1 MANEK
6 GKQQSLAKI
15 ETEYTRIHNRH
26 LDKYQRQ
33 IAAVY
38 KAAAQDAARIG
49 IRFDAPSGK
58 IFSFKDYP
66 GANRQIKSLLK
77 RMSKDIRAIVQGGI
91 DAEWQ
96 LANDKLD
103 DTVALALGF
112 NLTGEQMRRY
122 YNTNAEALA
131 AFRQR
136 KASGMTLSERV
147 WNLTEQ
153 FKSELELA
161 LDGGIRDGLSADEVS
176 RQIRQYLNNPDKLF
190 RRVRDEHGV
199 LQLSRRAAA
208 FHPGQGVYRSS
219 YKNARRLAG
228 TETNIAY
235 RLADHLR
242 LQQLDF
248 VVGIKVVLSNN
259 HTTTNSKGETVELH
273 DICDELA
280 GNYPKTFLF
289 TGWHPNCRCHTE
301 TILLTAEERKM
312 RRQGIYKPRRN
323 PRYVATPPENFTTWV
338 QDNASRIAAAQQRD
352 TLPYFVRDNIKAV
365 NSALKAADTGI
376 RVEAPKNSLILKEVS
391 YVSDNGH
398 KVVTDINRIITSKGS
413 NAERQKFEKEMR
425 MCKVIADN
433 GHDVEYLQETDRAKG
448 ETYDIIID
456 GMKADLKC
464 ISGNGCN
471 IVNYAKTA
479 LKEQGGEA
487 VIFEIPNR
495 TPKIY
500 EALAEAH
507 RKYKGRIF
515 FYFADDKDLK
525 EL

>member
-1 MANEK
+1 MADDK
-6 GKQQSLAKI
+6 GKQKSLAKI
-15 ETEYTRIHNRH
+15 ETEYTRRHNRH

-49 IRFDAPSGK
+49 IRFDAPTDR

-77 RMSKDIRAIVQGGI
+77 RMSRDIRAIVQGGI

-122 YNTNAEALA
+122 YNSNSEALA

-136 KASGMTLSERV
+136 KASGMSLSERV

-161 LDGGIRDGLSADEVS
+161 LDGGIRDGLSADEMS

-190 RRVRDEHGV
+190 RRVRDEHGI

-208 FHPGQGVYRSS
+208 FHPGQGMYRSS

-280 GNYPKTFLF
+280 GNYPKTFVF

-301 TILLTAEERKM
+301 TILLTAEERKGL
-312 RRQGIYKPRRN
+312 RAAGLSAIIYLAAITGISSDLYEAAEMDG
-323 PRYVATPPENFTTWV
+323 AT
-338 QDNASRIAAAQQRD
+338 RLQQIFHVTIPSIMPTIMVMLIMNVGRMLSIGYEKVLLMYTPSNSGVSDIID
-352 TLPYFVRDNIKAV
+352 TLVYR
-365 NSALKAADTGI
+365 TGLQNQNYSYATAI
-376 RVEAPKNSLILKEVS
+376 GLFGGIIGLILVS
-391 YVSDNGH
+391 
-398 KVVTDINRIITSKGS
+398 GS
-413 NAERQKFEKEMR
+413 NAISKK
-425 MCKVIADN
+425 
-433 GHDVEYLQETDRAKG
+433 LTD
-448 ETYDIIID
+448 ESLY
-456 GMKADLKC
+456 
-464 ISGNGCN
+464 
-471 IVNYAKTA
+471 
-479 LKEQGGEA
+479 
-487 VIFEIPNR
+487 
-495 TPKIY
+495 
-500 EALAEAH
+500 
-507 RKYKGRIF
+507 
-515 FYFADDKDLK
+515 
-525 EL
+525 

>member
-6 GKQQSLAKI
+6 GTQKSLAKI
-15 ETEYTRIHNRH
+15 ETEYTRRHNRH

-49 IRFDAPSGK
+49 IRFDAPTDR

-66 GANRQIKSLLK
+66 AANRQIKALLR

-122 YNTNAEALA
+122 YKTNSEALA

-153 FKSELELA
+153 FKTELELA
-161 LDGGIRDGLSADEVS
+161 LDGGIRDGLSADEMS

-190 RRVRDEHGV
+190 RRVRDEHGI

-259 HTTTNSKGETVELH
+259 HTTTNSKGEIVELH

-280 GNYPKTFLF
+280 GNYPKTFVF

-312 RRQGIYKPRRN
+312 RRQGIYN
-323 PRYVATPPENFTTWV
+323 PKRSSRYVATPPENFTSWV
-338 QDNASRIAAAQQRD
+338 QDNASRIAAAQQRG

-376 RVEAPKNSLILKEVS
+376 RVAAVERTLSVRPVKQPLSQATKDRRKVIRQLAKEMLV
-391 YVSDNGH
+391 G
-398 KVVTDINRIITSKGS
+398 KGIALPQIGQTATIS
-413 NAERQKFEKEMR
+413 NAKVKEWLNHPFDDAEAKNEALLDIESLMQHATY
-425 MCKVIADN
+425 KGFVADK
-433 GHDVEYLQETDRAKG
+433 HDPSARAH
-448 ETYDIIID
+448 
-456 GMKADLKC
+456 
-464 ISGNGCN
+464 
-471 IVNYAKTA
+471 
-479 LKEQGGEA
+479 
-487 VIFEIPNR
+487 IFEVMINGKKAWVVVR
-495 TPKIY
+495 EVYGEGFKI
-500 EALAEAH
+500 H
-507 RKYKGRIF
+507 SIM
-515 FYFADDKDLK
+515 DSDKLSK
-525 EL
+525 MLE

>member
-1 MANEK
+1 MADDK
-6 GKQQSLAKI
+6 GKQKSLAKI
-15 ETEYTRIHNRH
+15 ETEYTRRHNRH

-49 IRFDAPSGK
+49 IRFDAPTDR

-77 RMSKDIRAIVQGGI
+77 RMSRDIRAIVQGGI

-122 YNTNAEALA
+122 YNSNSEALA

-136 KASGMTLSERV
+136 KASGMSLSERV

-161 LDGGIRDGLSADEVS
+161 LDGGIRDGLSADEMS

-190 RRVRDEHGV
+190 RRVRDEHGI

-280 GNYPKTFLF
+280 GNYPKTFVF

-312 RRQGIYKPRRN
+312 RRQGIYN
-323 PRYVATPPENFTTWV
+323 PNRSSRYVATPPENFTSWV
-338 QDNASRIAAAQQRD
+338 QDNASRIAAAQQRG
-352 TLPYFVRDNIKAV
+352 TLPYFVRDNRKAV
-365 NSALKAADTGI
+365 NSILKNADTGI
-376 RVEAPKNSLILKEVS
+376 HVAAVERTLNVRPVKQPLSQATKDRRKVIRQLAVETLVGKQFPLPQIGGAATISSHAIKEWLNQPFGNEDNIKAKNEALLNLPRLIKNSV
-391 YVSDNGH
+391 Y
-398 KVVTDINRIITSKGS
+398 RGS
-413 NAERQKFEKEMR
+413 GVDKHMTTATLHLFETEIGSRK
-425 MCKVIADN
+425 CW
-433 GHDVEYLQETDRAKG
+433 
-448 ETYDIIID
+448 IIIREFHD
-456 GMKADLKC
+456 RTCLVWSITD
-464 ISGNGCN
+464 
-471 IVNYAKTA
+471 
-479 LKEQGGEA
+479 KEA
-487 VIFEIPNR
+487 ILDMV
-495 TPKIY
+495 
-500 EALAEAH
+500 H
-507 RKYKGRIF
+507 
-515 FYFADDKDLK
+515 
-525 EL
+525 

>member
-1 MANEK
+1 MQK
-6 GKQQSLAKI
+6 SLAKI
-15 ETEYTRIHNRH
+15 DSEYTRRHNRH

-33 IAAVY
+33 IAAIY

-49 IRFDAPSGK
+49 IRFDAPSDK

-66 GANRQIKSLLK
+66 GANRQIKTLLK
-77 RMSKDIRAIVQGGI
+77 RMSRDIRAIVQGGI
-91 DAEWQ
+91 DEEWQ

-112 NLTGEQMRRY
+112 NLTGEEMRRY
-122 YNTNAEALA
+122 YNTNSEALA

-161 LDGGIRDGLSADEVS
+161 LDGGIRDGLSADEMS

-190 RRVRDEHGV
+190 RRVRDEHGI

-280 GNYPKTFLF
+280 GNYPKSFVF

-312 RRQGIYKPRRN
+312 RRQGIYN
-323 PRYVATPPENFTTWV
+323 PKRSPNYVAVPPENFTSWV
-338 QDNASRIAAAQQRD
+338 QDNASRIAAAQQRG
-352 TLPYFVRDNIKAV
+352 TLPYFVRDNRKAV
-365 NSALKAADTGI
+365 NSILKNADTGI
-376 RVEAPKNSLILKEVS
+376 RVEAVERTLNVRPVKQPLSQAAKDRRAVIRQLAKEMLVGKQFPLPQIGGAATISSRGIKEWLNQPFGNEDNTKSKNEALLNLQGLLDKAVYRGSGIDKHDSTLSVYLFETEIGGRKCWIIVRQNHTGEYLIYSVSDKESILK
-391 YVSDNGH
+391 
-398 KVVTDINRIITSKGS
+398 
-413 NAERQKFEKEMR
+413 
-425 MCKVIADN
+425 
-433 GHDVEYLQETDRAKG
+433 
-448 ETYDIIID
+448 
-456 GMKADLKC
+456 
-464 ISGNGCN
+464 
-471 IVNYAKTA
+471 
-479 LKEQGGEA
+479 A
-487 VIFEIPNR
+487 V
-495 TPKIY
+495 K
-500 EALAEAH
+500 
-507 RKYKGRIF
+507 
-515 FYFADDKDLK
+515 
-525 EL
+525 